1 MRTRKD
7 LYKNIQCGYLRQ
19 FYLTTAKASGLVV
32 ILFSWHIY
40 IIELAMAVR
49 YYEAKGIEIFIIS
62 TNSWQKPKIT
72 PTTP

>member
-7 LYKNIQCGYLRQ
+7 LYKNSQCGYLRQ
-19 FYLTTAKASGLVV
+19 FYLTTAKAPGLVV
-32 ILFSWHIY
+32 ILFSLQIY
-40 IIELAMAVR
+40 IIELDMKVR
-49 YYEAKGIEIFIIS
+49 YHEAKGIEIFIFS